1 VSPSGLGPADAA
13 SPALEKAGTAS
24 PPVLDRA
31 GSPLGEPAE
40 AEDPRAAFER
50 RLRREILV
58 AERLR
63 ALFLALV
70 PGTGLLAFLAIT
82 SAYPEVVTTLLRGE
96 FDRVPV
102 GLFLCAVSIFEL
114 GVLYYTERMLR
125 LGTAPSAS
133 LRYLFVFIETSL
145 PTAVIAYY
153 GSIFGPVAALLM
165 PTSFLYFIF
174 ILLSTLRLDF
184 WLSTFTGLVAG
195 LEYAALA
202 TFWGSTDTG
211 VAEPV
216 LSSLQQHLAKAFILL
231 VTGISAG
238 FVASQLR
245 RSFTSAIRSVEER
258 ARILGV
264 FRQHVSPEVVEQLV
278 AKEESASSDLRD
290 VCVMFLDIRGFTS
303 FAEKRSAEE
312 VVAYLNTIFDEGVD
326 AIVSH
331 HGIVNKFLGDGFM
344 AVFGAPTAGR
354 NPCADAVDAGLEVLA
369 RIDALVADGRIPA
382 TRVGLGLHAG
392 PAVVGNIGSTTRKEY
407 TVIGDVVNLASRLE
421 AVNKELG
428 SQMLVTEEV
437 WRASGRTEGARAR
450 EPIRVRGRE
459 TPVRI
464 FQLA

>member
-1 VSPSGLGPADAA
+1 VSIQADAA
-13 SPALEKAGTAS
+13 AG
-24 PPVLDRA
+24 D
-31 GSPLGEPAE
+31 
-40 AEDPRAAFER
+40 DPRAAFER

-70 PGTGLLAFLAIT
+70 PGIGMLAFLAIT
-82 SAYPEVVTTLLRGE
+82 SAYPPVVTMLLRGE
-96 FDRVPV
+96 FDRLPV
-102 GLFLCAVSIFEL
+102 GLFLCAVAIFEL
-114 GVLYYTERMLR
+114 GVLYSTERMLR
-125 LGTAPSAS
+125 LGTWPSER
-133 LRYLFVFIETSL
+133 LRYLYAFIETSL

-153 GSIFGPVAALLM
+153 GTILGPIAALLM
-165 PTSFLYFIF
+165 PTSFVYFLF

-184 WLSTFTGLVAG
+184 WLSSFTGLVAG

-202 TFWGSTDTG
+202 VFWGASDTA

-216 LSSLQQHLAKAFILL
+216 LTSLQQHLAKAFILL
-231 VTGISAG
+231 VAGVSAG

-245 RSFTSAIRSVEER
+245 RSFTSAIRSIEER

-264 FRQHVSPEVVEQLV
+264 FKQHVSPEVAEQLV
-278 AKEESASSDLRD
+278 AKQEESARSELRE
-290 VCVMFLDIRGFTS
+290 VCVMFLDIRGFTA

-312 VVAYLNTIFDEGVD
+312 VVAYLNTIFDESVD
-326 AIVSH
+326 AVVSH

-354 NPCADAVDAGLEVLA
+354 NPCADAVEAGLEVMA
-369 RIDALVADGRIPA
+369 RIDALVVKGLIPP

-392 PAVVGNIGSTTRKEY
+392 PAVVGNIGSAIRKEY

-421 AVNKELG
+421 ALNKELD
-428 SQMLVTEEV
+428 SRMLVTEEV
-437 WRASGRTEGARAR
+437 WRASGRTEPARAR
-450 EPIRVRGRE
+450 DPIRVRGRE

-464 FQLA
+464 YQLA